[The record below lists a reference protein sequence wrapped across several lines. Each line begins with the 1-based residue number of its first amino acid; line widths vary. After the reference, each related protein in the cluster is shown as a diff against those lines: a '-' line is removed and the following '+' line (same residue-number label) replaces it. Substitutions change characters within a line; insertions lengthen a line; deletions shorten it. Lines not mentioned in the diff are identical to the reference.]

1 MDPPDVMGMEPGT
14 ARPTKLPNRTKSKF
28 VIVLNIIYSGTRR
41 YQFSKL
47 RVRNDFPCNNIKLLL
62 NYYFML

>member
-41 YQFSKL
+41 YQVTSK
-47 RVRNDFPCNNIKLLL
+47 K
-62 NYYFML
+62 